1 MHPYLERLGIRSDV
15 QEFFAP
21 FYDADE
27 AGDLCFSY
35 GNDFEHYG
43 LGFHRV
49 PLSFGFW
56 LAGNLCFAQVGTLII
71 CASAMEALAWL
82 ELNWHRIADS
92 FSLLFFSAGPSF
104 SDEHVCWLR
113 RHFSGKRIVVA
124 LGNDLLGRLSAA
136 KMAAGI
142 CGLNLQ
148 IAYLSEEKIQILF
161 RGETYIFSPENLS
174 LNALEKLSGFRYR
187 VIIST
192 PKNHNSFFEQL
203 KAAAGLSF

>member
-1 MHPYLERLGIRSDV
+1 MHPYLDRLGVLSEV

-21 FYDADE
+21 FYHADE
-27 AGDLCFSY
+27 AGNLCFSY
-35 GNDFEHYG
+35 SEGFEHYG
-43 LGFHRV
+43 LGFHKV
-49 PLSFGFW
+49 PLSSGFW

-104 SDEHVCWLR
+104 SSEHICWLR
-113 RHFSGKRIVVA
+113 RHFSGKRIVVGF
-124 LGNDLLGRLSAA
+124 GNDLLGRLSAV
-136 KMAAGI
+136 KLAAGI

-148 IAYLSEEKIQILF
+148 IAYLAEEKIQILF
-161 RGETYIFSPENLS
+161 RGQTYLFSPENLS
-174 LNALEKLSGFRYR
+174 LNSLEKMSGFRFR
-187 VIIST
+187 VIISH

-203 KAAAGLSF
+203 KAAAGLTL